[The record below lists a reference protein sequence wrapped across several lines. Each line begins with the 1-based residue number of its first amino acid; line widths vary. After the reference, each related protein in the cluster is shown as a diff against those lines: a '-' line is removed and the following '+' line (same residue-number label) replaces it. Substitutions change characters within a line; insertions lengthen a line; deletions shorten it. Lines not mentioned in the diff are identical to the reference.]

1 MPKFTSCLSIKLYG
15 SILVLLISCS
25 EKPSIEHS
33 ETDVTLDS
41 KPMAPDLSEAI
52 ARRMDGNPQA
62 AILLLREQNQKF
74 PDSNEVLIQLGR
86 ALFDAKNFPL
96 AAFRFEQA
104 LSAGAPTE
112 IYREAAE
119 AFLQSGDEENA
130 KRNLEKFLK
139 NFPDEKGAWL
149 SYARLLEKTGLET
162 EAINAFSRAP
172 DLCTAQ
178 DSLILA
184 DLFFR
189 KKLWAQASRWYRE
202 SAKKEESLSTKPL
215 IGLLRVSLKEKD
227 EDQAETLALALEKTH
242 PGTIDSTELKEDI
255 ANLLR
260 RRRLADLLEAD
271 VSTNE
276 KGVTALAHALLYG
289 SPKTEEAV
297 VSSGA
302 KLPNTPTIPGVPAQ
316 YLPESTTMDSPVIED
331 PLIPFN
337 LADAFAI
344 PAEEENEMSSLEKSR
359 MAYLNSSYS
368 EALFHAREAL
378 KANPS
383 DAEAWRSS
391 SQAHF
396 QMGEETEAEMTILEA
411 IRHNP
416 FDLETRMDYLRIARE
431 TLNSRRYLVELEKA
445 KEIFPESTEILW
457 ELARRYH
464 LVEKMPVT
472 ASILYREV
480 MKIAPAGSALHEQS
494 KMELLKLK
502 SL

>member
-1 MPKFTSCLSIKLYG
+1 
-15 SILVLLISCS
+15 
-25 EKPSIEHS
+25 
-33 ETDVTLDS
+33 
-41 KPMAPDLSEAI
+41 
-52 ARRMDGNPQA
+52 
-62 AILLLREQNQKF
+62 
-74 PDSNEVLIQLGR
+74 
-86 ALFDAKNFPL
+86 
-96 AAFRFEQA
+96 
-104 LSAGAPTE
+104 
-112 IYREAAE
+112 
-119 AFLQSGDEENA
+119 
-130 KRNLEKFLK
+130 
-139 NFPDEKGAWL
+139 
-149 SYARLLEKTGLET
+149 
-162 EAINAFSRAP
+162 
-172 DLCTAQ
+172 
-178 DSLILA
+178 
-184 DLFFR
+184 
-189 KKLWAQASRWYRE
+189 
-202 SAKKEESLSTKPL
+202 LSTKPL

-480 MKIAPAGSALHEQS
+480 MKIAPEGSALHEQS

>member
-1 MPKFTSCLSIKLYG
+1 
-15 SILVLLISCS
+15 
-25 EKPSIEHS
+25 
-33 ETDVTLDS
+33 
-41 KPMAPDLSEAI
+41 MAPDLSEAI
-52 ARRMDGNPQA
+52 VKRMEGDPEA
-62 AILLLREQNQKF
+62 AILILREQNQKF

-86 ALFDAKNFPL
+86 SLFDTKNFPL

-119 AFLQSGDEENA
+119 AFLQSGDEKNA
-130 KRNLEKFLK
+130 KRNLEKFLE
-139 NFPDEKGAWL
+139 NFPDEKEAWL
-149 SYARLLEKTGLET
+149 IFARLLEKSGLET

-172 DLCTAQ
+172 NLCTAQ

-189 KKLWAQASRWYRE
+189 KKLWAQAKRWYRE
-202 SAKKEESLSTKPL
+202 SAKREETLSTKPL
-215 IGLLRVSLKEKD
+215 LGLLQVSLKEKD
-227 EDQAETLALALEKTH
+227 EDQTETLALAIEKTH
-242 PGTIDSTELKEDI
+242 PGTIDSTEIREEI
-255 ANLLR
+255 AKLLR

-271 VSTNE
+271 ISTNE
-276 KGVTALAHALLYG
+276 KGVTALAHALLHG
-289 SPKTEEAV
+289 SLKTEDAV
-297 VSSGA
+297 VSSGP
-302 KLPNTPTIPGVPAQ
+302 KLPNSRTIPAAPDQ
-316 YLPESTTMDSPVIED
+316 SLPESTTIDSPVLED
-331 PLIPFN
+331 PSIPFN

-344 PAEEENEMSSLEKSR
+344 PAEEEIEMSSLEKSR

-396 QMGEETEAEMTILEA
+396 QLGEETEAEMTILEA

-431 TLNSRRYLVELEKA
+431 TLSARTYLVELEKA

-464 LVEKMPVT
+464 LFEKMPVT

-480 MKIAPAGSALHEQS
+480 MKIAPAGSALHEKS

-502 SL
+502 SI

>member
-1 MPKFTSCLSIKLYG
+1 MPKCRTCLSIKLIG

-25 EKPSIEHS
+25 EEPKIKQSK
-33 ETDVTLDS
+33 TDVSLDD
-41 KPMAPDLSEAI
+41 KQMAPDLSEAI
-52 ARRMDGNPQA
+52 AKRIEGNPEA

-74 PDSNEVLIQLGR
+74 PDSNEILVQLGR
-86 ALFDAKNFPL
+86 SLFDAKNFAL

-104 LSAGAPTE
+104 ISAGAPTE
-112 IYREAAE
+112 IYRETAE
-119 AFLQSGDEENA
+119 AFLQSGDEKNA
-130 KRNLEKFLK
+130 KRNLEKFLE
-139 NFPDEKGAWL
+139 NFPDDKGTWL
-149 SYARLLEKTGLET
+149 SYARLLEKSGMET

-184 DLFFR
+184 ELFFR
-189 KKLWAQASRWYRE
+189 KKLWAQASRWYRQ
-202 SAKKEESLSTKPL
+202 SGKREETLSSKPL
-215 IGLLRVSLKEKD
+215 LGLLKVSLKEKD
-227 EDQAETLALALEKTH
+227 EDQAETLSLAIEKTY
-242 PGTIDSTELKEDI
+242 PGTIDSTELREEI
-255 ANLLR
+255 ANLLW
-260 RRRLADLLEAD
+260 RRRLADLLEANL
-271 VSTNE
+271 STNE
-276 KGVTALAHALLYG
+276 KKVTVLAHALLNG
-289 SPKTEEAV
+289 SQKTKDAV
-297 VSSGA
+297 VSSGS
-302 KLPNTPTIPGVPAQ
+302 KLPSTPTIAAVPEEFLLQ
-316 YLPESTTMDSPVIED
+316 STTIDSPLLQD
-331 PLIPFN
+331 PSTPYN

-344 PAEEENEMSSLEKSR
+344 PAEEEIEMSSLEKSR
-359 MAYLNSSYS
+359 IAYLNSNYS

-383 DAEAWRSS
+383 DAEGWRLS

-396 QMGEETEAEMTILEA
+396 QLGEEIEAEMTILEA

-431 TLNSRRYLVELEKA
+431 TLSARRYLLELEKA
-445 KEIFPESTEILW
+445 KEIFPESIEILW

>member
-1 MPKFTSCLSIKLYG
+1 MK
-15 SILVLLISCS
+15 V
-25 EKPSIEHS
+25 
-33 ETDVTLDS
+33 
-41 KPMAPDLSEAI
+41 
-52 ARRMDGNPQA
+52 R
-62 AILLLREQNQKF
+62 
-74 PDSNEVLIQLGR
+74 
-86 ALFDAKNFPL
+86 
-96 AAFRFEQA
+96 
-104 LSAGAPTE
+104 
-112 IYREAAE
+112 
-119 AFLQSGDEENA
+119 
-130 KRNLEKFLK
+130 
-139 NFPDEKGAWL
+139 
-149 SYARLLEKTGLET
+149 
-162 EAINAFSRAP
+162 
-172 DLCTAQ
+172 
-178 DSLILA
+178 
-184 DLFFR
+184 
-189 KKLWAQASRWYRE
+189 
-202 SAKKEESLSTKPL
+202 
-215 IGLLRVSLKEKD
+215 
-227 EDQAETLALALEKTH
+227 
-242 PGTIDSTELKEDI
+242 
-255 ANLLR
+255 
-260 RRRLADLLEAD
+260 
-271 VSTNE
+271 
-276 KGVTALAHALLYG
+276 
-289 SPKTEEAV
+289 
-297 VSSGA
+297 
-302 KLPNTPTIPGVPAQ
+302 
-316 YLPESTTMDSPVIED
+316 ED

-480 MKIAPAGSALHEQS
+480 MKIAPEGSALHEQS

>member
-1 MPKFTSCLSIKLYG
+1 
-15 SILVLLISCS
+15 
-25 EKPSIEHS
+25 
-33 ETDVTLDS
+33 
-41 KPMAPDLSEAI
+41 MAPDLSEAI
-52 ARRMDGNPQA
+52 AKRMEGNPEA
-62 AILLLREQNQKF
+62 AILLLRKQNQKF

-86 ALFDAKNFPL
+86 SLFDAKNFPL

-119 AFLQSGDEENA
+119 AFLQSGDEKNA
-130 KRNLEKFLK
+130 KRNLEKFLE

-149 SYARLLEKTGLET
+149 SYARLLQKSGLET

-202 SAKKEESLSTKPL
+202 SAKREETLSSKPL
-215 IGLLRVSLKEKD
+215 LGLLQVSLKKKD

-242 PGTIDSTELKEDI
+242 PGTIDSTELREDI

-260 RRRLADLLEAD
+260 RRRLADLLEAN

-276 KGVTALAHALLYG
+276 KGVTVLAHALLYG
-289 SPKTEEAV
+289 SPKTEDAV
-297 VSSGA
+297 VSSGP
-302 KLPNTPTIPGVPAQ
+302 KLPSTTTIPGVPAQ
-316 YLPESTTMDSPVIED
+316 SLSESTIIDSPVIED
-331 PLIPFN
+331 PSIPFN

-344 PAEEENEMSSLEKSR
+344 PAEEEIEMSSIEKSR

-396 QMGEETEAEMTILEA
+396 QLGEETEAEMTILEA

-431 TLNSRRYLVELEKA
+431 TLSSRIYLVELEKA

>member
-1 MPKFTSCLSIKLYG
+1 MT
-15 SILVLLISCS
+15 
-25 EKPSIEHS
+25 
-33 ETDVTLDS
+33 
-41 KPMAPDLSEAI
+41 PDLSEAI
-52 ARRMDGNPQA
+52 AKRMDGNPEA

-86 ALFDAKNFPL
+86 SLFDAKNFPL

-119 AFLQSGDEENA
+119 AFLQSGDEKNA
-130 KRNLEKFLK
+130 KRNLEKFLE

-202 SAKKEESLSTKPL
+202 SAKKEETLSTKPL
-215 IGLLRVSLKEKD
+215 IGLLQVSLKEKD

-255 ANLLR
+255 ANLLW

-289 SPKTEEAV
+289 SSKTEDAV
-297 VSSGA
+297 VSSGS
-302 KLPNTPTIPGVPAQ
+302 KLPNTPTKPGVPAHS
-316 YLPESTTMDSPVIED
+316 LPESSTIDSPVIED
-331 PLIPFN
+331 PLISFN

-344 PAEEENEMSSLEKSR
+344 PAEEEIEMSSLEKSR
-359 MAYLNSSYS
+359 MAYLSSSYS

-396 QMGEETEAEMTILEA
+396 QLGEETEAEMTILEA

>member
-1 MPKFTSCLSIKLYG
+1 MLKFTSCLSIKLYG

-25 EKPSIEHS
+25 EKPKIEHS
-33 ETDVTLDS
+33 ETNVTLDS
-41 KPMAPDLSEAI
+41 EPMTPDLSEAI
-52 ARRMDGNPQA
+52 AKRMDGNPEA

-86 ALFDAKNFPL
+86 SLFDAKNFPL

-119 AFLQSGDEENA
+119 AFLQSGDEKNA
-130 KRNLEKFLK
+130 KRNLEKFLE

-202 SAKKEESLSTKPL
+202 SAKKEETLSTKPL
-215 IGLLRVSLKEKD
+215 IGLLQVSLKEKD

-289 SPKTEEAV
+289 SSKTEDAV
-297 VSSGA
+297 VSSGS
-302 KLPNTPTIPGVPAQ
+302 KLPNTPTKPGVPAHS
-316 YLPESTTMDSPVIED
+316 LPESSTIDSPVIED
-331 PLIPFN
+331 PLISFN

-344 PAEEENEMSSLEKSR
+344 PAEEEIEMSSLEKSR
-359 MAYLNSSYS
+359 KAYLNSSYS

-396 QMGEETEAEMTILEA
+396 QLGEETEAEMTILEA

>member
-1 MPKFTSCLSIKLYG
+1 MPKSKTCLSIKLYG

-25 EKPSIEHS
+25 EEPKIEQS
-33 ETDVTLDS
+33 ETDVSLDN
-41 KPMAPDLSEAI
+41 KPLSPDLSEAI
-52 ARRMDGNPQA
+52 ARRMEGNPEA
-62 AILLLREQNQKF
+62 AILLLRKQNQKF

-119 AFLQSGDEENA
+119 AFLQSGDEKNA
-130 KRNLEKFLK
+130 KQNLKKFLEI
-139 NFPDEKGAWL
+139 FPDEKGAWL
-149 SYARLLEKTGLET
+149 SYARLLEKSGLET

-202 SAKKEESLSTKPL
+202 SAKREETLSTKPL
-215 IGLLRVSLKEKD
+215 LGLLQVSLKEKD

-242 PGTIDSTELKEDI
+242 PGTIDSTELREEI
-255 ANLLR
+255 SNLLR
-260 RRRLADLLEAD
+260 RRRLADLLESD
-271 VSTNE
+271 ISTNE
-276 KGVTALAHALLYG
+276 KGVTVLAHALLYG
-289 SPKTEEAV
+289 SQKTEDAV
-297 VSSGA
+297 VSSGPKSSSA
-302 KLPNTPTIPGVPAQ
+302 LTIPRVSDES
-316 YLPESTTMDSPVIED
+316 LPESTIIDSPVTED
-331 PLIPFN
+331 PSIPFN

-344 PAEEENEMSSLEKSR
+344 PAEEEIEMSSLEKSR

-396 QMGEETEAEMTILEA
+396 QLGEETEAEMTILEA

-431 TLNSRRYLVELEKA
+431 TLSARRYLVELEKA

-480 MKIAPAGSALHEQS
+480 MKIAPSGSALHEQS

>member
-1 MPKFTSCLSIKLYG
+1 MPKSRTCLSIKLYG

-25 EKPSIEHS
+25 EEPKIEQL
-33 ETDVTLDS
+33 EADVSLDN
-41 KPMAPDLSEAI
+41 KPMAPDLSKAI
-52 ARRMDGNPQA
+52 AKRMEGNPEA
-62 AILLLREQNQKF
+62 AVLLLREQNQKF

-86 ALFDAKNFPL
+86 SLFDAKNFPL

-112 IYREAAE
+112 VYREAAE
-119 AFLQSGDEENA
+119 AFLQSGDEKNA
-130 KRNLEKFLK
+130 KRNLEEFLE
-139 NFPDEKGAWL
+139 NFPSEERAWL
-149 SYARLLEKTGLET
+149 SYARLLEKSGLET
-162 EAINAFSRAP
+162 EAINAFSQAP

-202 SAKKEESLSTKPL
+202 SAKREESLSTKPL
-215 IGLLRVSLKEKD
+215 LGLLRVSLRVKD
-227 EDQAETLALALEKTH
+227 EDQAETLALAIEKTN
-242 PGTIDSTELKEDI
+242 PGTIDSTELREEI

-271 VSTNE
+271 ISTNE

-289 SPKTEEAV
+289 SLKTEDAV
-297 VSSGA
+297 VSSGP
-302 KLPNTPTIPGVPAQ
+302 KLPSTPTMPGVPDQ
-316 YLPESTTMDSPVIED
+316 SLPESTIVDSPLIED
-331 PLIPFN
+331 PSIPFN

-344 PAEEENEMSSLEKSR
+344 PAEEEIEISSLEKSR

-396 QMGEETEAEMTILEA
+396 QLGEETEAEMTILEA

-431 TLNSRRYLVELEKA
+431 TLSARRYLVELEKA